1 MFYLFLLFHFV
12 FLLFWLRF
20 WSAPEREFYFNPF
33 VSGTINLTDR
43 VILFLRPVL
52 AIPEAMT
59 ALVILIVVVLLQT
72 LLAARLQFPLGVTL
86 GTTFHFTPPAVSDN
100 PLLPLPFTLLQNA
113 LFLVRLWTVYLLV
126 RLITPP
132 FRVTRAT
139 EALAFFA
146 RPFSRIPL
154 LFQPFLL
161 LALHGLIAL
170 ALTRTTE
177 LRILTRLTGTPAATD
192 VSPFLTGPLLLQ
204 LLKTGWLAV
213 LSFSDGLIFMTR
225 SLFVLIIGS
234 LGAAIIQSR
243 GLAVLCS
250 EAVDLLLGRFARRC
264 TGAMG
269 FDFTPLIYFFVVD
282 FLYNGICRGLYML
295 IHSPLFN

>member
-12 FLLFWLRF
+12 FLLFWLRL

-52 AIPEAMT
+52 AMPEAMA
-59 ALVILIVVVLLQT
+59 ALVILSIVTLFQT
-72 LLAARLQFPLGVTL
+72 LLAARFQFSLGVTL
-86 GTTFHFTPPAVSDN
+86 GTAFRFTSPAAPDN
-100 PLLPLPFTLLQNA
+100 PFLLFPFTLLQTA

-146 RPFSRIPL
+146 RPFSRVPL
-154 LFQPFLL
+154 RFQPFLL
-161 LALHGLIAL
+161 LALHGLLAL
-170 ALTRTTE
+170 ALTRTAD
-177 LRILTRLTGTPAATD
+177 LRLLTRLTGTPAATD
-192 VSPFLTGPLLLQ
+192 ASPFLTGPLLLQ

-213 LSFSDGLIFMTR
+213 LSFADGLMFLTR
-225 SLFVLIIGS
+225 SLFVLILGS
-234 LGAAIIQSR
+234 LGAALIQSR
-243 GLAVLCS
+243 GLSVLCG
-250 EAVDLLLGRFARRC
+250 EGADLLLGRFARRG

-282 FLYNGICRGLYML
+282 FLYNGICRGLYGM